1 MKADVKIII
10 IIRRRRKRSIK
21 NNRKSLILQIIDQ
34 KFSWKNF

>member
-10 IIRRRRKRSIK
+10 IRRRRRKRRIK

>member
-10 IIRRRRKRSIK
+10 IRRRRKRRIK

-34 KFSWKNF
+34 MFSWKNF

>member
-10 IIRRRRKRSIK
+10 IRRRRRKRSIK

>member
-10 IIRRRRKRSIK
+10 RRRRRRKRRIK